1 LFYRYVQ
8 PEQTKGMQYSIPKH
22 HGGRAPDQLLRA
34 DQLLTG
40 AWKQRASTRQTAR
53 SAFGSHITG
62 ELGMSVGT
70 VPAEVKVGFGRNNP
84 NAQRGRE
91 RRGKKKVSN
100 GVTNRHNK
108 KAGEKHLRFY

>member
-1 LFYRYVQ
+1 M
-8 PEQTKGMQYSIPKH
+8 QTKGMQYSIPKH

-40 AWKQRASTRQTAR
+40 QWKQRASARGTAR
-53 SAFGSHITG
+53 CAFGGHISA
-62 ELGMSVGT
+62 ELGMMVGT
-70 VPAEVKVGFGRNNP
+70 VPAEVKVGFGRSNP

-91 RRGKKKVSN
+91 RRGKKKVKAD
-100 GVTNRHNK
+100 VKTNRHNK